1 MSRFVTEAAKRN
13 WDRLRRRVA
22 MWRWDRPQVSSAAF
36 EDRIV
41 FVRWD
46 AKLGDTIV
54 LSWVF
59 RELQRQRPDLQITV
73 ITAESFKELFVQ
85 GYGIDSVFVAG
96 KRHDWGKLSEIARQI
111 RHPKYLVHLSLK
123 WRPRDI
129 RFVRELAP
137 EHVVGL
143 DDELKI
149 VDIKLGERTRG
160 LHFSQ
165 KLVPWLDQIGV
176 DTARQQYWIPRSPEA
191 ARDVDVWWPKE
202 APKGT
207 PKGRVIGL
215 CPYGA
220 SRKKYL
226 DNEWIERI
234 VRTCLAQSWQVVML
248 VLPSQL
254 SGVQTL
260 IQANHWQDCVWVNSG
275 HASQNVLFEQIA
287 RCDAIVSVDTAVVH
301 LAVGLGKPLLAI
313 YNSRGQEFENWHP
326 NDPNAIVVRTV
337 DSQDTTVNALEEAV
351 LLESLARLIRTS

>member
-1 MSRFVTEAAKRN
+1 MSRSVIEAAKRG
-13 WDRLRRRVA
+13 WDGLRRRVA
-22 MWRWDRPQVSSAAF
+22 MWRWDRPQVSSAGF

-96 KRHDWGKLSEIARQI
+96 KRHDWAKLNEIARQI
-111 RHPKYLVHLSLK
+111 RHPRYVVHLSLR

-143 DDELKI
+143 DDELKL
-149 VDIKLGERTRG
+149 VDIKLGEQTRG

-165 KLVPWLDQIGV
+165 KLVPWLNQIGV
-176 DTARQQYWIPRSPEA
+176 DTTNQHYWIPRSA
-191 ARDVDVWWPKE
+191 QASQQIDAWWPKL
-202 APKGT
+202 T
-207 PKGRVIGL
+207 PQARVIGL

-220 SRKKYL
+220 SKKRRLSDAQVIEIVSELLNETENYVLLIAQPDDLKHLQSVLDWQLWSERVLLRK
-226 DNEWIERI
+226 
-234 VRTCLAQSWQVVML
+234 T
-248 VLPSQL
+248 
-254 SGVQTL
+254 
-260 IQANHWQDCVWVNSG
+260 ANFFSM
-275 HASQNVLFEQIA
+275 FEFVS
-287 RCDAIVSVDTAVVH
+287 RCQAIVSVDTATVH
-301 LAVGLGKPLLAI
+301 LATGFSLPTLAL
-313 YNSRGQEFENWHP
+313 YAPQRSDSENMRFWHP
-326 NDPNAIVVRTV
+326 CSSKA
-337 DSQDTTVNALEEAV
+337 TTLIASAGESEAMGHFDKQEMVSALQ
-351 LLESLARLIRTS
+351 RLFL